1 MPFTLDGVVL
11 SRCRCGEY
19 YDPKTIGP
27 GQYVQCPSCN
37 AAVEDS
43 EKQFARYLIGT
54 GRTLTVEEANLVLF
68 HA

>member
-1 MPFTLDGVVL
+1 MPFAVNGVVL

-27 GQYVQCPSCN
+27 GQYVQCPTCN
-37 AAVEDS
+37 ANVEES

-54 GRTLTVEEANLVLF
+54 GRTLTPDEESFVLV